1 MMWGYV
7 QLPDETQFAYS
18 DIREDGTVLMLIER
32 PRDWGFDSARCIP
45 PHISGR
51 TSTGSRKRKS
61 MTLTASYMTTPPSS
75 SNLPSDR
82 AKRGGSH
89 SGIESLKFYC

>member
-32 PRDWGFDSARCIP
+32 PRDWGFDSARCI
-45 PHISGR
+45 
-51 TSTGSRKRKS
+51 
-61 MTLTASYMTTPPSS
+61 
-75 SNLPSDR
+75 LPSYQWSDIDGFSQAEIDDFDTFLHDNAPFIFEL
-82 AKRGGSH
+82 AKRPREERR
-89 SGIESLKFYC
+89 IA